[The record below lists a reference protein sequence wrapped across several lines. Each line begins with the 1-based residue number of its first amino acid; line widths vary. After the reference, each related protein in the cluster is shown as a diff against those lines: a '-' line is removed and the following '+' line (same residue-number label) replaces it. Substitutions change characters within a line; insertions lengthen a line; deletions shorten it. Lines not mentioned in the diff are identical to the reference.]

1 MVEERRLMRAEIDVV
16 AIGFVKDVGSQVMEG
31 E

>member
-1 MVEERRLMRAEIDVV
+1 MVEERLMRAEIDVV
-16 AIGFVKDVGSQVMEG
+16 AIDFVKDVGSRVMED